1 MPTLCFPWILPLL
14 HVSPTSLDQQG
25 AILCKFDADPN
36 STPRVGSQL
45 DFGRLKL
52 TVGDNFIPWPIEI
65 LFLGQLLNLAWAIYT
80 LEYSLGTLILQVFD
94 FL

>member
-1 MPTLCFPWILPLL
+1 M
-14 HVSPTSLDQQG
+14 SPTSIDQQG

-52 TVGDNFIPWPIEI
+52 TVGDNFIPWPIAY
-65 LFLGQLLNLAWAIYT
+65 LAWAIYT
-80 LEYSLGTLILQVFD
+80 LEYSLGTLIQVEATVGWGD
-94 FL
+94 HELGRAWLGHHQA